1 MRVRQKPQGCGQ
13 RRYPESPS
21 TRVPSFVWRRR
32 VDWGPIDKLVTIV
45 ISIGRERATTL
56 PPQPA
61 YRDRLGFMTG
71 RYCKLD
77 AGVSVDLSG

>member
-1 MRVRQKPQGCGQ
+1 VCVKNHKAAVSADILKVRPRASPYLCG
-13 RRYPESPS
+13 EDA
-21 TRVPSFVWRRR
+21 W
-32 VDWGPIDKLVTIV
+32 DWGPIDKLVTIV